1 MNAAGRPDAQPAAC
15 AVLARKYLRPGEAG
29 ADDVFRRVAR
39 ALVAL
44 EPAATCDTQEA
55 AFLRAMRAGLLP
67 SGRILSG
74 AGTGSSATL
83 ASCFVQPV
91 GDSIFHTEGGH
102 PGIYV
107 ALAEATETMRRGGGV
122 GYDFSR
128 IRPRGCRVGGTG
140 GVASG
145 PVSFLPVFERS
156 AATIEGAGARSG
168 AQMAVLRCDHP
179 DIEAFIEAKRAGG
192 LLHFNLS
199 VGITDAFIR
208 AALADEPW
216 PLVHRVP
223 PGWAG
228 ATCQDD
234 GQWVHASVPARALL
248 ERLARNACDHGD
260 PGVLFLDAI
269 ARENPL
275 GDLETIAAANP
286 CGEQPLPPRGSSCLV
301 SIDLTRLVRRPFE
314 PDAVLDAQAL
324 DELTRVGVRLLDNV
338 IELTPW
344 PLPAQREEARAT
356 RRIGLGFTGL
366 ADALA
371 MLGLRYGSPASCR
384 MAAHVAETM
393 RDAAYSASVELAA
406 ERGPFPR
413 FDAHR
418 YLGVGS
424 FAARLPAALR
434 ERIVVHGLRHSH
446 LLAVAPA
453 GSISLALAD
462 NASPGIE
469 PVFAWRGLRR
479 LRADPARAADE
490 VVVEDP
496 AWRLWRS
503 RPGGAAALPE
513 AFVTAGELTPEAQ
526 LAVVAAV
533 APFIDGGIAKTVQLA
548 PGASPAEVV
557 ETFARAWRAGLKGLA
572 CFRPNPV
579 TGSVL
584 APLEGGVAR
593 LPASVPAQVQAG
605 AVCGPAQPVNSARC

>member
-1 MNAAGRPDAQPAAC
+1 MSAVGRLDAQPAAC
-15 AVLARKYLRPGEAG
+15 TVLARKYLQPGETG

-39 ALVAL
+39 ALAVL
-44 EPAATCDTQEA
+44 EPTATCDTQEA
-55 AFLRAMRAGLLP
+55 AFLQAMRAGLLP
-67 SGRILSG
+67 SGRILCT
-74 AGTGSSATL
+74 AGTGSSATM

-128 IRPRGCRVGGTG
+128 IRPKGCRVAGTG

-145 PVSFLPVFERS
+145 PVSFLQVFEHS
-156 AATIEGAGARSG
+156 AATIQGAGARSG

-192 LLHFNLS
+192 LVHFNLS
-199 VGITDAFIR
+199 VGLTDAFMR

-216 PLVHRVP
+216 PLVHRIE

-228 ATCQDD
+228 APRRAD
-234 GQWVHASVPARALL
+234 GQWVHASVSARALL
-248 ERLARNACDHGD
+248 GRLVRQACDHGD
-260 PGVLFLDAI
+260 PGVLFLDGI

-275 GDLETIAAANP
+275 GDLETIAATNP
-286 CGEQPLPPRGSSCLV
+286 CGEQPLPPYGSCCLA

-324 DELTRVGVRLLDNV
+324 DDLTRVGVRLLDNV
-338 IELTPW
+338 LALTAW
-344 PLPAQREEARAT
+344 PLPAQRDEAHAT

-384 MAAHVAETM
+384 LAAHVAETM
-393 RDAAYSASVELAA
+393 RDAAYAASVDLAA
-406 ERGPFPR
+406 ERGAFAR

-418 YLGVGS
+418 YLAASS
-424 FAARLPAALR
+424 FAARLPAGLR
-434 ERIVVHGLRHSH
+434 ERILVHGLRHSH
-446 LLAVAPA
+446 LLAVAPT

-469 PVFAWRGLRR
+469 PVLAGQARRTLRTGPGQEGQVSQ
-479 LRADPARAADE
+479 A
-490 VVVEDP
+490 VVEDR
-496 AWRLWRS
+496 AWRWWRAL
-503 RPGGAAALPE
+503 RGAEAPLPS
-513 AFVTAGELTPEAQ
+513 AWVTAREVAPEAQ

-533 APFIDGGIAKTVQLA
+533 APFIDAGIAKTVLLA
-548 PGASPAEVV
+548 ADTPATQVSEILVQ
-557 ETFARAWRAGLKGLA
+557 AWRAGLKGLTF
-572 CFRPNPV
+572 FRPNPV
-579 TGSVL
+579 TGVVL
-584 APLEGGVAR
+584 EPVEAAAEGA
-593 LPASVPAQVQAG
+593 ATG
-605 AVCGPAQPVNSARC
+605 A